1 MSDFR
6 FAGRWLND
14 RRVMALSGD
23 DFRAFVTA
31 GAWMVENRT
40 DGAITDSDLDFIP
53 RFTRASIPGLIG
65 AGLWEQT
72 GAGAWHMVEYIGTQT
87 SRAEFQV
94 LDNMRR
100 AEREKKARQRA
111 AKKGSPG
118 DGPGGQV
125 PGTSRRTTQARTGQD
140 RQGQDEGEAWYD
152 ERDVNPATAEVLDPP
167 QPVAEWWTAPIPDA
181 PTAPAN
187 TCRVCSQPTTKLDAW
202 GLCSKV
208 SAPHVEARKQ
218 PVRSAA

>member
-6 FAGRWLND
+6 FAGRWLTD
-14 RRVMALSGD
+14 RRVMTLSGD
-23 DFRAFVTA
+23 DFKAFVTA
-31 GAWMVENRT
+31 GTYMVENRT
-40 DGAITDSDLDFIP
+40 DGHLTPDDLEFIP
-53 RFTRASIPGLIG
+53 RFNRASIPRLID
-65 AGLWEQT
+65 AGVWIAE
-72 GAGAWHMVEYIGTQT
+72 GEGWVMVEYQRTQT
-87 SRAEFQV
+87 SRAEFEV
-94 LDNMRR
+94 LENARR
-100 AEREKKARQRA
+100 ADREKKARMRA

-118 DGPGGQV
+118 DGPGDM
-125 PGTSRRTTQARTGQD
+125 SRGTTQARTGQA

-152 ERDVNPATAEVLDPP
+152 ERDVNPATGEVLDPP

>member
-40 DGAITDSDLDFIP
+40 DGAITDGDLDFIP
-53 RFTRASIPGLIG
+53 RFTRASIPGLIA
-65 AGLWEQT
+65 AGVWEQT
-72 GAGAWHMVEYIGTQT
+72 GQGAWNMVEYIGTQT
-87 SRAEFQV
+87 SRAEFEV

-125 PGTSRRTTQARTGQD
+125 PGTSRRTTQARTGQEG
-140 RQGQDEGEAWYD
+140 QAGQDEGEAWHD
-152 ERDVNPATAEVLDPP
+152 ENLNIETGEITGTVTAW
-167 QPVAEWWTAPIPDA
+167 PVAAIPAD
-181 PTAPAN
+181 PGYCEHGMTIGVR
-187 TCRVCSQPTTKLDAW
+187 CRKCPGDIA
-202 GLCSKV
+202 
-208 SAPHVEARKQ
+208 
-218 PVRSAA
+218 VRSAA